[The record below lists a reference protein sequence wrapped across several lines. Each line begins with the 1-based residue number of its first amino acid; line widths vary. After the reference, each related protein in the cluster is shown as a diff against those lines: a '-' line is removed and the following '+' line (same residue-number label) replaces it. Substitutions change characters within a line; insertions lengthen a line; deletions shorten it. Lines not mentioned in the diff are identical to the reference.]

1 MDGDDIILYYADQRD
16 PNTGQTTAHQT
27 SKDLVNWTPLVN
39 DAIYLANPSA
49 RPGMPVVAKLPNG
62 KYFFAYEYGG
72 APGSSGFPIHY
83 RMAADPRKFASATDY
98 AVVGQP
104 GNKVPT
110 SCPYAVWTSWG
121 GVNGTII
128 LSAYQGEIWT
138 NKQLG
143 EPGAWRVYSVPQP
156 SAYTRAL
163 LVFKDQPNM
172 LLLMGAGY
180 LPPSTTN
187 KVSLSV
193 VDLNRIVT

>member
-16 PNTGQTTAHQT
+16 TRTGQTTAHQT
-27 SKDLVNWTPLVN
+27 SKDLVNWTPVVN
-39 DAIYLANPSA
+39 DAIYSDPAA
-49 RPGMPVVAKLPNG
+49 RPGMPVVTKLPNG
-62 KYFFAYEYGG
+62 EYFFAYEYGG

-83 RMAADPRKFASATDY
+83 RMAADPRQFASARDY

-104 GNKVPT
+104 SNRVPT

-121 GVNGTII
+121 GADGTII

-143 EPGAWRVYSVPQP
+143 NPSAWRVYSVPQP
-156 SAYTRAL
+156 SAYTRSL
-163 LVFKDQPNM
+163 LIFKDQPNM
-172 LLLMGAGY
+172 MLLMGAGQ

-187 KVSLSV
+187 RVSLSV
-193 VDLNRIVT
+193 VDLNQIIT